1 MSIENS
7 KNLCIGCFGQL
18 NPGNPYC
25 PVCGYDQNTVPDTS
39 YQLPPHTI
47 LSGKFMVG
55 KVIGEGGFG
64 ITYIGHDINLEIKV
78 AIKEYYPSGFVSRTT
93 TLSTTVQPALGQQ
106 GEFFK
111 KGRERFVDEARRLA
125 KFSNLPGIVM
135 VKDFFIENGTAYIVM
150 EFVEGQTL
158 KEYLA
163 QMGGS
168 LPTDRVL
175 EMLKPVFESL
185 AIVHE
190 KGIIH
195 RDISPDNLMI
205 DHKGIVKLL
214 DFGAAREFGDDGNK
228 SMSVMLKHGYAP
240 AEQYSTKG
248 VQGAFTDVYALSA
261 TIYKAITG
269 ITPESSMDR
278 MMDDALQPPS
288 YLGVYIQPYQEAA
301 LMKGLAIRQEHR
313 FQTVTELSMAFQGQ
327 MPVTAPVH
335 HPQQY
340 AQPMQTQMPQMQ
352 QPQYPPPPPPPPVQ
366 EAMPPQ
372 PQQPETQHTQ
382 MPTPPKEEKPHKQGK
397 HEAIQQS
404 EKQPKKN
411 KKAAIVISIIAACL
425 IIAFIPILYFTGVFV
440 GSSGTGDSLGSGDI
454 SSPGGDTDV
463 NPPSGDQGTPPIDNP
478 DDDKPQPPD
487 DGYSYDDEYIA
498 QIDETGFLRF
508 SYADLET
515 WYDWQ
520 YGWSGNESALG
531 ACWIKFRVLGNYTDV
546 KAFLISY
553 AAPMYW
559 EPMSIREVAAQMSE
573 VWKSSDS
580 LNMEARQFSGWV
592 EQGFPINRH
601 NLGTSG
607 DILLLAINENIDVI
621 GYVLIPVDAP
631 TIDDLPFFT
640 SPDDDVPE
648 ADVPVEPDRP
658 NRIRP

>member
-25 PVCGYDQNTVPDTS
+25 PVCGYDQNTIPDTS

-269 ITPESSMDR
+269 VTPESSMDR

-288 YLGVYIQPYQEAA
+288 QLGIYIQPHQEAA

-327 MPVTAPVH
+327 IHVEAP
-335 HPQQY
+335 PQYAPLQY

-352 QPQYPPPPPPPPVQ
+352 QQPHYQAPPPLQEAIPPPP
-366 EAMPPQ
+366 
-372 PQQPETQHTQ
+372 
-382 MPTPPKEEKPHKQGK
+382 KKEKPHKQGK
-397 HEAIQQS
+397 PEDIQQR

-425 IIAFIPILYFTGVFV
+425 IIALMPILYFTGVFG
-440 GSSGTGDSLGSGDI
+440 GSSGTGGTPDSGNISG
-454 SSPGGDTDV
+454 PGGDTDV
-463 NPPSGDQGTPPIDNP
+463 IPPPDNLETPPIDNP
-478 DDDKPQPPD
+478 DDFQHQAPD
-487 DGYSYDDEYIA
+487 DDYSYDDEYIA

-508 SYADLET
+508 SYSDLEVHYE
-515 WYDWQ
+515 WAYW
-520 YGWSGNESALG
+520 WNGNDYAIGGCIISFRLLG
-531 ACWIKFRVLGNYTDV
+531 DYSNVAMMKIPYAMPMQWDPMNINDV
-546 KAFLISY
+546 ANWML
-553 AAPMYW
+553 
-559 EPMSIREVAAQMSE
+559 E
-573 VWKSSDS
+573 VWHSQESEYNLDER
-580 LNMEARQFSGWV
+580 NFDGWV
-592 EQGFPINRH
+592 LEAYPVDRTT
-601 NLGTSG
+601 LGESG
-607 DILLLAINENIDVI
+607 DVLFIALDRNINII